1 MSIWKALLFGT
12 AIAVLPSTASFA
24 AKTDLVLGIVLEP
37 PHLDPTAGA
46 AAAIDEIVYANIF
59 EGLTRIGPKGD
70 VLPALA
76 ESWAQSEDGKTYT
89 FKLHEGVKFH
99 DGTAFD
105 AQDVKFSLD
114 RARGEKSTN
123 AQKGLFAAIDVVEA
137 VDPLTVKVTL
147 KQPSGDF
154 LYNMAWGDAVIVAP
168 ESADTNK
175 DKPTGT
181 GPFKLENWA
190 KGSQIVIAK
199 NPDYWGTPAILDKA
213 TFRIIPDP
221 AAAAAA
227 LLAGDVQAFP
237 VFPSYET
244 IAQFQADP
252 RFKVV
257 IGTTEGETVM
267 GMNNR
272 KPPFDNIKV
281 RQAIAHAIDRKTL
294 IDGAMFG
301 FGTPIGS
308 FFPPHHAAYLDLT
321 AETAY
326 DPELAKKLLAEAG
339 HPDGFKT
346 TLKLPPPTYARRGG
360 EIIAAELREIGI
372 EAEIIPVE
380 WAQWLDQVFKNKDY
394 DMTIVSHT
402 EPNDLNIFARDDYY
416 FNYDSAAFK
425 KLIGE
430 IEVTSDGPER
440 AELYRQAQKLLAE
453 DVPAAFLFQ
462 LPKTG
467 IWDANIQGL
476 WENGPIQAN
485 DLTAVKWA
493 D

>member
-1 MSIWKALLFGT
+1 MNIWKSFLIGT
-12 AIAVLPSTASFA
+12 AIALLPATTSFA

-70 VLPALA
+70 VLPALS
-76 ESWAQSEDGKTYT
+76 ESWILSDDGKVYT
-89 FKLHEGVKFH
+89 FKLHKDVKFH
-99 DGTAFD
+99 DGTGFD
-105 AQDVKFSLD
+105 AEDVKFSLD
-114 RARGEKSTN
+114 RARGDKSTN
-123 AQKGLFAAIDVVEA
+123 AQKGLFAAIDTVET
-137 VDPLTVKVTL
+137 VDSLTVKVTL

-175 DKPTGT
+175 DKPIGT
-181 GPFKLENWA
+181 GPFKLENWE

-199 NPDYWGTPAILDKA
+199 NPDYWGTPAKLEKA

-221 AAAAAA
+221 AAATAA

-244 IAQFQADP
+244 IAQFQTDP

-257 IGTTEGETVM
+257 IGTTEGETVL
-267 GMNNR
+267 GMNNK
-272 KPPFDNIKV
+272 KPPFDNVNV
-281 RQAIAHAIDRKTL
+281 RQAIAHAIDRKTV

-301 FGTPIGS
+301 FGAPIGS
-308 FFPPHHAAYLDLT
+308 FFPPHHPAYFDLT
-321 AETAY
+321 AETTY

-339 HPDGFKT
+339 HPNGFKT

-372 EAEIIPVE
+372 DAEIIPVE

-416 FNYDSAAFK
+416 FNYDSATFK
-425 KLIGE
+425 ELIKQ
-430 IEVTSDGPER
+430 IEATSDGPKR
-440 AELYRQAQKLLAE
+440 TELYQQAQKLLAADE
-453 DVPAAFLFQ
+453 PAAFLFQ

-467 IWDANIQGL
+467 IWDAKIEGL

-485 DLTAVKWA
+485 DLTAVKWI